1 MMMYLLGFDSELLVI
16 FLKFLYE
23 HDPVRQL
30 LENTE
35 ENHCFEVDL

>member
-1 MMMYLLGFDSELLVI
+1 MMTYLLGFDSELVVI

-23 HDPVRQL
+23 HDPVKQL

-35 ENHCFEVDL
+35 ADHCFEIDL